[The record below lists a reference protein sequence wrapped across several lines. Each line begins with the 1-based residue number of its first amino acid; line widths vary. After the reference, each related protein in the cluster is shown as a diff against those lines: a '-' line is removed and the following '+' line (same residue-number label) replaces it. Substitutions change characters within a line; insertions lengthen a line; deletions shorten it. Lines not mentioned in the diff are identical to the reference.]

1 MKSELTMDSMMCWP
15 PYLTTLQV
23 PQVLARNQAGLDR
36 RLMFTTSNGIFL
48 TSRARIVRSAKGQN
62 LTGSSTGNI
71 VIVSVPHIV
80 DHDGVGVGQ
89 GLGLPVHQVARVPVG
104 KQRHPEHLNCLTG
117 AALLTPLFG
126 VC

>member
-80 DHDGVGVGQ
+80 GVHVD
-89 GLGLPVHQVARVPVG
+89 PVVPVAHLLS
-104 KQRHPEHLNCLTG
+104 RSVSVLSRLFPEMSTWWMSPGRSSH
-117 AALLTPLFG
+117 
-126 VC
+126 